1 MPKIVTLPGD
11 GIGPEVT
18 AAAVA
23 VLREV
28 APDVQVEEHAIG
40 GGAYE
45 AHGEPFPAVTRD
57 ALKDADAVLPGDSAR
72 QRDSENCSKLGVSW
86 VKPNDANNSA

>member
-28 APDVQVEEHAIG
+28 APEVLRQVIA
-40 GGAYE
+40 
-45 AHGEPFPAVTRD
+45 
-57 ALKDADAVLPGDSAR
+57 SA
-72 QRDSENCSKLGVSW
+72 QGFT
-86 VKPNDANNSA
+86 P